1 MSFYEFGRVVCKG
14 VLAICFKMRYVGLEN
29 IPEDKGFILC
39 SNHRGYVDPV
49 FLGLRMKP
57 HLTFMAKA
65 ELFDIPILSPIIKK
79 LGAFPIHRG
88 QGDVQAMETA
98 EQVIRDGKVLAIFP
112 EGKRSKEGELGRFKS
127 GTALIASRTGADVL
141 PACIYFEKHLR
152 FRRKV
157 TVRFGELIPFEDL
170 GLTKEAD
177 TQMLKEASRLMHDR
191 VEGLLNQGQ

>member
-1 MSFYEFGRVVCKG
+1 MSFYEFGRVVCKA
-14 VLAICFKMRYVGLEN
+14 VLAVCFKLKIEGLDN
-29 IPEDKGFILC
+29 IPENEGFILC

-88 QGDVQAMETA
+88 KGDSQALETA
-98 EQVIRDGKVLAIFP
+98 EQVVKDGKVLAIFP
-112 EGKRSKEGELGRFKS
+112 EGKRSKEGALGSFKS
-127 GTALIASRTGADVL
+127 GAALIASKTGGDVI
-141 PACIYFEKHLR
+141 PACIYFKGHLR

-157 TVRFGELIPFEDL
+157 TVRFGERIKNEEL
-170 GLTKEAD
+170 GITGMDPRE
-177 TQMLKEASRLMHDR
+177 LKNASRLLHDR
-191 VEGLLNQGQ
+191 VEQLLSLGQ